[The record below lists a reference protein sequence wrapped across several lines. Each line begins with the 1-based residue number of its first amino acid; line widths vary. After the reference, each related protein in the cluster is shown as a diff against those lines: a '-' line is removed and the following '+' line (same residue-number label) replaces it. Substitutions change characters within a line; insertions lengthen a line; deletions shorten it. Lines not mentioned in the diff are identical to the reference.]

1 MANAQVWPSGI
12 PHTLD
17 LPGPTWLQL
26 DQLGPTWLQ
35 LELPGFNLTYLA
47 LPGPT
52 WPYLA
57 LPGFTSATNPY
68 IWTSSYNEQQTNR
81 RHNSQVRQ
89 TPTFGHKVATNNI
102 QTDDIIH
109 TCFTAKMW

>member
-1 MANAQVWPSGI
+1 MYNFVTPVDVPGAVATAPGYQVKCNFHLRPQVGVANAQVWPSGI

-26 DQLGPTWLQ
+26 DQPGPTWLQ
-35 LELPGFNLTYLA
+35 LDLPGFNLTYLA

-57 LPGFTSATNPY
+57 
-68 IWTSSYNEQQTNR
+68 
-81 RHNSQVRQ
+81 SQVRQ
-89 TPTFGHKVATNNI
+89 TPTFGH
-102 QTDDIIH
+102 
-109 TCFTAKMW
+109 